1 MISRLRGILSNVTD
15 QSAFV
20 DVGGLTYEVMVPS
33 GLVSRLR
40 DNGSIGTEVQFD
52 TIYYIEAGDKKSNEY
67 PRLVG
72 FLNPIDREFFSLW
85 TQVPGLGVKK
95 ALKSLVLPIKEI
107 ASAVE
112 TKDSGTLS
120 RLPGVGARL
129 SEKII
134 AELHGKTTKFAL
146 SREEEPLAVKEKTT
160 TPFAEEATAVL
171 VQLQYKPHEA
181 QQMIQAALKTNPK
194 VDKVEDLITLIFR
207 LERESKVYQS

>member
-1 MISRLRGILSNVTD
+1 MISRLHGILSQVSE

-33 GLVSRLR
+33 GLVERLKE
-40 DNGSIGTEVQFD
+40 NGSLGQDISFD

-107 ASAVE
+107 ATAVE
-112 TKDSGTLS
+112 TKDSATLS
-120 RLPGVGARL
+120 RLPGIGPRL

-146 SREEEPLAVKEKTT
+146 SREQEPLAVKEKPS
-160 TPFAEEATAVL
+160 TPFADEALAVL
-171 VQLQYKPHEA
+171 TQLQYKPHEA
-181 QQMIQAALKTNPK
+181 QQMIQTALKSNPK

-207 LERESKVYQS
+207 LERESKVYQP

>member
-1 MISRLRGILSNVTD
+1 MISRLRGILAQVSE

-33 GLVSRLR
+33 GLVERLKES
-40 DNGSIGTEVQFD
+40 GTVGTEVVFD
-52 TIYYIEAGDKKSNEY
+52 TIYYIEAGDKKSNNY

-120 RLPGVGARL
+120 RLPGIGPRL

-134 AELHGKTTKFAL
+134 AELHGKTAKFAL
-146 SREEEPLAVKEKTT
+146 SREEEPLAVKTRQI
-160 TPFAEEATAVL
+160 TPFAEEAMAVL
-171 VQLQYKPHEA
+171 AQLQYKPQEA
-181 QQMIQAALKTNPK
+181 QQMIQLAMKTNPK

-207 LERESKVYQS
+207 LERDSKVFQS

>member
-1 MISRLRGILSNVTD
+1 MISRLRGILSQISE

-20 DVGGLTYEVMVPS
+20 EVGGLTYEVMAPT
-33 GLVSRLR
+33 GLIERLKE
-40 DNGSIGTEVQFD
+40 NGSIGTEVVFD

-95 ALKSLVLPIKEI
+95 ALKSLILPIKEI
-107 ASAVE
+107 AGAVE
-112 TKDSGTLS
+112 TKDSATLS
-120 RLPGVGARL
+120 RLPGIGPRL

-134 AELHGKTTKFAL
+134 AELHGKTAKFAL
-146 SREEEPLAVKEKTT
+146 SREAEPLTVKEKST
-160 TPFAEEATAVL
+160 TPFAEEAMAVL
-171 VQLQYKPHEA
+171 AQLQYKPQEA
-181 QQMIQAALKTNPK
+181 QQMIQLAMKTNPK

-207 LERESKVYQS
+207 LERDAKVFQS